1 MALVQKTNQDYSKV
15 QNITNNNISETSKNT
30 AVIIDLSKYR
40 KQINEKKNNMN
51 HIDNDYYTQ
60 NIQDIKDN
68 QAEDKTI
75 YIQPNTIQP
84 ETAPKSNI
92 KTKRKAVNGK
102 VNALRTPEQIQAV
115 KDYFLNYDSKK
126 KTNNKTHGIRNYC
139 LFVFGLNTA
148 LRASD
153 ILMFTIGEVLDEDGN
168 LRDKI
173 TIKEKKTSK
182 KRDVYFNDTVKEA
195 IRMYLETLDG
205 YSLDDFLFPSNKKKW
220 DEEKGEYVQQPIT
233 VRSFWRIM
241 NQAGKDLGLD
251 KENLSL
257 GSHSCRKTFCRSILM
272 NNADKPNMLI
282 AVSEILNHASLKTTY
297 TYADITADE
306 QRELFMNN
314 QL

>member
-1 MALVQKTNQDYSKV
+1 MASPQKTNQDYSRF
-15 QNITNNNISETSKNT
+15 QNITNNNTSETSKNT
-30 AVIIDLSKYR
+30 AVIIDMSEYR
-40 KQINEKKNNMN
+40 KQTNMQINN
-51 HIDNDYYTQ
+51 IDNDYYIQ
-60 NIQDIKDN
+60 GIQDN
-68 QAEDKTI
+68 RVKTKI
-75 YIQPNTIQP
+75 THIQPNA
-84 ETAPKSNI
+84 APKSNI

-115 KDYFLNYDSKK
+115 KDYFLNYNNTT
-126 KTNNKTHGIRNYC
+126 KTNNQSQGIRNYC

-168 LRDKI
+168 FRNKI
-173 TIKEKKTSK
+173 TIKEKKTTK

>member
-1 MALVQKTNQDYSKV
+1 MALIQKTNQDYSKV
-15 QNITNNNISETSKNT
+15 QNITNNSISETSKNT
-30 AVIIDLSKYR
+30 AVIIDMSEYR
-40 KQINEKKNNMN
+40 KQTNMQINN
-51 HIDNDYYTQ
+51 IDNDYY
-60 NIQDIKDN
+60 IQDIQDN
-68 QAEDKTI
+68 QVETTI
-75 YIQPNTIQP
+75 YIQP

-115 KDYFLNYDSKK
+115 KDYFLNYNNTT
-126 KTNNKTHGIRNYC
+126 KTNNKSQGIRNYC

-153 ILMFTIGEVLDEDGN
+153 ILMFTIGEVLDEDGSFRN
-168 LRDKI
+168 KI
-173 TIKEKKTSK
+173 TIKEKKTTK
-182 KRDVYFNDTVKEA
+182 KRDVYFNDTTKEA

-257 GSHSCRKTFCRSILM
+257 GSHSCRKTFTRSILM
-272 NNADKPNMLI
+272 NNVDKPNMLI

>member
-1 MALVQKTNQDYSKV
+1 MNLQQLQQNNFSNPYTSHTVQTFQTSYDPTTTITVDLGEFYKQMQQENKSEFKTESEVK
-15 QNITNNNISETSKNT
+15 SETT
-30 AVIIDLSKYR
+30 
-40 KQINEKKNNMN
+40 
-51 HIDNDYYTQ
+51 
-60 NIQDIKDN
+60 
-68 QAEDKTI
+68 
-75 YIQPNTIQP
+75 
-84 ETAPKSNI
+84 PKSNI
-92 KTKRKAVNGK
+92 KTKRKVVNGK
-102 VNALRTPEQIQAV
+102 VNALRTPEQIRAV
-115 KDYFLNYDSKK
+115 KDYFLNYNNTT
-126 KTNNKTHGIRNYC
+126 KTNNQSQGIRNYC

-168 LRDKI
+168 FRNKI
-173 TIKEKKTSK
+173 TIKEKKTTK

>member
-1 MALVQKTNQDYSKV
+1 MASPQKTNQDYSRF
-15 QNITNNNISETSKNT
+15 QNITNNNTSETSKNT
-30 AVIIDLSKYR
+30 AVIIDMSEYR
-40 KQINEKKNNMN
+40 KQTNMQINN
-51 HIDNDYYTQ
+51 IDNDYYIQ
-60 NIQDIKDN
+60 GIQDN
-68 QAEDKTI
+68 RVKTKI
-75 YIQPNTIQP
+75 THIQPNA
-84 ETAPKSNI
+84 APKSNI

-115 KDYFLNYDSKK
+115 KDYFLNYNNTT
-126 KTNNKTHGIRNYC
+126 KTNNQSQGIRNYC

-153 ILMFTIGEVLDEDGN
+153 ILMFTVGEVLDEDGN
-168 LRDKI
+168 FRNKI
-173 TIKEKKTSK
+173 TIKEKKTTK